1 MKDRDVFSMPD
12 IIKRIALNGDDAV
25 LVVEDGK
32 LILPANTV
40 VTTKDGTTLSLTD
53 GGIVTS
59 DGIIAA
65 TGEVTVTDKKGT
77 TTIKSS
83 QTRT

>member
-12 IIKRIALNGDDAV
+12 IIKRIVLNGDDAA
-25 LVVEDGK
+25 LVVENGR

-40 VTTKDGTTLSLTD
+40 VTTKDGTILSLTD

-65 TGEVTVTDKKGT
+65 TGEVTVTDTNGT
-77 TTIKSS
+77 TTINLQNEKE
-83 QTRT
+83 